1 MKMLVDLVD
10 VMRNFKGFK
19 GWSMTNDI
27 KNLDYGMCWECKVK
41 SKEV

>member
-10 VMRNFKGFK
+10 VMRNSKELE

-27 KNLDYGMCWECKVK
+27 KNLD
-41 SKEV
+41 

>member
-10 VMRNFKGFK
+10 VMKNFKEFK

-27 KNLDYGMCWECKVK
+27 KSLD
-41 SKEV
+41 

>member
-10 VMRNFKGFK
+10 VMRNFKELE

-27 KNLDYGMCWECKVK
+27 KNLD
-41 SKEV
+41 

>member
-10 VMRNFKGFK
+10 VMKNFKGLM

-27 KNLDYGMCWECKVK
+27 KNLD
-41 SKEV
+41 